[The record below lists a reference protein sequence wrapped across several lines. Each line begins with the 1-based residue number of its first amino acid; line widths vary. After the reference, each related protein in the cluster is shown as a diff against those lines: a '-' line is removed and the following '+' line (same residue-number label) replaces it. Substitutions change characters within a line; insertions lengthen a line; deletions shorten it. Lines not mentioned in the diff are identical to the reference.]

1 MLGTF
6 VSDVCGEFGTTGSA
20 VRLDFSD
27 IFGAETRGGF
37 CLSFFRRFSFSLL
50 FRLIIFFFEDGAT
63 DDGVSFRVRGGFF
76 VLGFREVG
84 GQGCDFVVV

>member
-6 VSDVCGEFGTTGSA
+6 VSDVRGEFGTTGSA

-27 IFGAETRGGF
+27 IFGAETRDGF
-37 CLSFFRRFSFSLL
+37 CLSFFGSFSF
-50 FRLIIFFFEDGAT
+50 LIWLIFFFEDGAT
-63 DDGVSFRVRGGFF
+63 DNGVSFRVRGGFF

>member
-37 CLSFFRRFSFSLL
+37 RLSFFRRFSFSFL
-50 FRLIIFFFEDGAT
+50 FCLIFFFEDGAT